1 MFTRFVAVLTLA
13 LSILVAAGSGYAAAQ
28 PAPQPTP
35 VDLPTVPP
43 NTKLD
48 PWTRAAIDYALYQLR
63 MGLWRNANTADG
75 TVTYFHRYDMQVQN
89 GRNSYRNVHLH
100 QGTIINPRG
109 ATIQPG
115 QHVQVGGT
123 AQYDGSINADW
134 ITIVQ

>member
-13 LSILVAAGSGYAAAQ
+13 LSLGVAAASAQ
-28 PAPQPTP
+28 PYPAPAPTP

-48 PWTRAAIDYALYQLR
+48 PWTRAAIDYAVYQLR
-63 MGLWRNANTADG
+63 MGIWRNANTADG
-75 TVTYFHRYDMQVQN
+75 TVTYFHRYDMQVEI
-89 GRNSYRNVHLH
+89 GRNSYRNIHLH

-115 QHVQVGGT
+115 QHVQLGGS

-134 ITIVQ
+134 ITIIGQ

>member
-13 LSILVAAGSGYAAAQ
+13 LSLGVAAASAQ
-28 PAPQPTP
+28 PYPAPAPMP

-48 PWTRAAIDYALYQLR
+48 PWTRTAIDYAVYQLR
-63 MGLWRNANTADG
+63 MGIWRNANTADG
-75 TVTYFHRYDMQVQN
+75 TVTYFHRYDMQVEI
-89 GRNSYRNVHLH
+89 GRNSYRNIHLH

-115 QHVQVGGT
+115 QHVQLGGS

-134 ITIVQ
+134 ITINGQ